1 MKKASVFFGFSAII
15 LGASASLAL
24 AAGLALTNGGLGQTA
39 ANPQQFGVAVCAG
52 SGQALSA
59 SVPMTISVGSQN
71 ANITSASSIAA
82 GTCQYSYIPYS
93 QLSMQA
99 GQTYS
104 VNVTIDP
111 QHSVISN
118 SNNTATYSVTVPS
131 QTAAANNNN
140 LTADASDQLSN
151 PFLAIWNW
159 FIDLFSHN

>member
-1 MKKASVFFGFSAII
+1 MKKASVFFGFSTII

-24 AAGLALTNGGLGQTA
+24 AAGLTLTNGGLGQTA

-59 SVPMTISVGSQN
+59 SVPLTVTVGSQS
-71 ANITSASSIAA
+71 ATITSASSITA
-82 GTCQYSYIPYS
+82 GACQYSYIPYS
-93 QLSMQA
+93 QLNMQS

-111 QHSVISN
+111 QHTLISN

-131 QTAAANNNN
+131 QVAAGNNN
-140 LTADASDQLSN
+140 LTADASNQLSN
-151 PFLAIWNW
+151 PFMAVWNW
-159 FIDLFSHN
+159 FIGLFSHN